1 MTPYLIRRVCVSRH
15 VLNINNVVGFLE
27 QKSVVGPLV
36 ALIVEQVQGLTVKG
50 VHAAL
55 FHLEAKKA
63 RW

>member
-1 MTPYLIRRVCVSRH
+1 MCVSRH
-15 VLNINNVVGFLE
+15 VLNINNAVGFPE